1 MKFIRDPL
9 YEDFIVLDEQLL
21 KIVEHLSFQRLRRIS
36 QLGLVSYI
44 YPGATHTRFSHSLGT
59 VYLMEEII
67 KNLQSKGFYLDEELK
82 ISMKVSALVH
92 DIGHGPFS
100 HALEFTLL
108 NIKHED
114 ITKLILKNVLKD
126 IIGEQIC
133 NNVINIIS
141 GKFEKRFVN
150 ELISSQ
156 LDVDRLDYI
165 RRDAFYC
172 GVHYGLID
180 VSRILKTI
188 SITNED
194 KLAIEEKGKH
204 AIEGYLVARYLMYWS
219 VYFHKTNLSLQ
230 AMLHSL
236 FKRVRDLIEEKI
248 DVPLIENLKILISE
262 GIETKKGIQAFLSLD
277 DSDIFYLFKLWTN
290 SKDKVIS
297 DLSRRIL
304 NREIF
309 KAYDEEISIEE
320 IEEIK
325 KNLINQ
331 GLDPKYYLIEKIA
344 IDTAYEPYSLDG
356 ESSIRVILKNGK
368 VVEISQALPT
378 DTLKALSRPIKKRL
392 FFTPFRKNHRSA

>member
-9 YEDFIVLDEQLL
+9 YEDFIILDNTLL
-21 KIVEHLSFQRLRRIS
+21 KVVEHPSFQRLRRIS

-59 VYLMEEII
+59 VYLMDEII
-67 KNLQSKGFYLDEELK
+67 KNLEIKGFKIEEELK
-82 ISMKVSALVH
+82 ISMKISALVH

-108 NIKHED
+108 NIKHEEL
-114 ITKLILKNVLKD
+114 TKLILKNVLKD
-126 IIGEQIC
+126 IIGDEIC
-133 NNVINIIS
+133 NNVIKILS
-141 GKFEKRFVN
+141 GEFEKKFVN

-188 SITNED
+188 TITDDN

-204 AIEGYLVARYLMYWS
+204 AVEGYLVARYLMYWS

-230 AMLHSL
+230 AMLYSL
-236 FKRVRDLIEEKI
+236 FKRARDLIEEKCDI
-248 DVPLIENLKILISE
+248 PLIENLRILIEDGVKSE
-262 GIETKKGIQAFLSLD
+262 RGLKAFLNLD
-277 DSDIFYLFKLWTN
+277 DSDMFYLFKIWTN
-290 SKDKVIS
+290 SKDRIIS

-309 KAYDEEISIEE
+309 KVYDEELSIED

-325 KNLINQ
+325 DNLIKE
-331 GLDPKYYLIEKIA
+331 GLDPKYYLIEKVA
-344 IDTAYEPYSLDG
+344 IDTAYEPYNLDG
-356 ESSIRVILKNGK
+356 ESSIKVILKNGK
-368 VVEISQALPT
+368 IVEISQALPT
-378 DTLKALSRPIKKRL
+378 DTLKALSRPIKKKL
-392 FFTPFRKNHRSA
+392 IFTPFRKSHQSA

>member
-9 YEDFIVLDEQLL
+9 YEDFIILDGILL
-21 KIVEHLSFQRLRRIS
+21 NIVESPAFQRLRRIS

-44 YPGATHTRFSHSLGT
+44 YPGATHTRFSHSLG
-59 VYLMEEII
+59 VMHLMDETI
-67 KNLQSKGFYLDEELK
+67 KNLEIKGFKFDEELK
-82 ISMKVSALVH
+82 ISLKVSALVH

-108 NIKHED
+108 DHKHED
-114 ITKLILKNVLKD
+114 ITKLILKDVFKD
-126 IIGEQIC
+126 IIGENILS
-133 NNVINIIS
+133 NVIAILE
-141 GKFEKRFVN
+141 GKFEMKFVN

-180 VSRILKTI
+180 VWRILKTLT
-188 SITNED
+188 ITND
-194 KLAIEEKGKH
+194 NRLAIEEKGKH
-204 AIEGYLVARYLMYWS
+204 AVEGYLVARYLMYWS
-219 VYFHKTNLSLQ
+219 VYFHKTNLSIQ
-230 AMLHSL
+230 AMLYSL
-236 FKRVRDLIEEKI
+236 FKRAKDLIEEKAKI
-248 DVPLIENLKILISE
+248 PLIEHLKILIE
-262 GIETKKGIQAFLSLD
+262 NGIETKEGLNAFLSID
-277 DSDIFYLFKLWTN
+277 DSDIFYLFKLWIN
-290 SKDKVIS
+290 SNDNVLS

-309 KAYDEEISIEE
+309 KVYSEELSLSE

-325 KNLINQ
+325 IRLSKD

-344 IDTAYEPYSLDG
+344 IDTAYEPYNIDG
-356 ESSIRVILKNGK
+356 DGSIRVVLKNNEII
-368 VVEISQALPT
+368 EISQALPT

-392 FFTPFRKNHRSA
+392 LFAPRIYS